1 MAKISMM
8 LQKFMFGQTMEWLDK
23 CQFDNSKK

>member
-8 LQKFMFGQTMEWLDK
+8 LQKFMFEQTMVWLDK